1 MTISGSWTNK
11 TTKRSDDLAL
21 QKLNNDLISAQND
34 LIQARTSYIQ
44 NAQALQIDIMNH
56 NFTLQQAVAN
66 RNYLA
71 NNLAYVQSLYD
82 EGLATEQQ
90 LSDAQRELEWADV
103 TDKVNTI
110 DGLILQNRIA
120 MLNI

>member
-1 MTISGSWTNK
+1 
-11 TTKRSDDLAL
+11 
-21 QKLNNDLISAQND
+21 
-34 LIQARTSYIQ
+34 
-44 NAQALQIDIMNH
+44 MNH
-56 NFTLQQAVAN
+56 NFTLQQAAAN
-66 RNYLA
+66 RTYLA
-71 NNLAYVQSLYD
+71 NNLDYVQTMYD

-90 LSDAQRELEWADV
+90 LTDAQKELEWADV